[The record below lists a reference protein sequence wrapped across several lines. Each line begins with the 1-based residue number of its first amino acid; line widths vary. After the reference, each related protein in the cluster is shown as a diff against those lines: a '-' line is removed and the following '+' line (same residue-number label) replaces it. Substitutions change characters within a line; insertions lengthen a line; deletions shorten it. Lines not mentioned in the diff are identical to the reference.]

1 MSRILVAGA
10 SGLLGSAVVRALV
23 AAGHQVWGTT
33 RQASRIPLIG
43 RLGGHGIVLDALDR
57 ASVDAALERAAPDV
71 VVHELTD
78 LAGLDFAANRRLRID
93 GTAHLVGSM
102 LDHGVTRLVAQS
114 ISWAYRP
121 GPTPA
126 TEREPFA
133 TVPETG
139 EPAYDAIELLERE
152 VARIPCGVALRYGL
166 LYGPGTWY
174 APDGAQT
181 ARARQGR
188 IEATTAWTSWVH
200 VDDAVEA
207 TVRALDWPA
216 GPVNIVDD
224 DPTHVDE
231 WGPGYARA
239 AGYRGT
245 PRISSRAPG
254 RAASNAL
261 ARAAG
266 WTPRHPTWRTTL
278 TDPAILAREPD
289 PS

>member
-23 AAGHQVWGTT
+23 AAGHEVHGTT
-33 RQASRIPLIG
+33 RRADRLPLIE
-43 RLGGHGIVLDALDR
+43 RLGGRGIVMDALDR
-57 ASVDAALERAAPDV
+57 ASVDAALAVAAPNIV
-71 VVHELTD
+71 IHELTD
-78 LAGLDFAANRRLRID
+78 LAGFDFAANNRLRVE
-93 GTAHLVGSM
+93 GTANLVGSM
-102 LDHGVTRLVAQS
+102 LAHGVPRLVAQS

-121 GPTPA
+121 GPTTA
-126 TEREPFA
+126 GEQEPFA

-139 EPAYDAIELLERE
+139 APAFEAVEILERE
-152 VARIPCGVALRYGL
+152 VARVPHGVALRYGL

-174 APDGAQT
+174 APDGEQT
-181 ARARQGR
+181 ARARRGR

-207 TVRALDWPA
+207 TVLALDWPP

-224 DPTHVDE
+224 DPAQVDD
-231 WGPGYARA
+231 WGPRYAHA

-245 PRISSRAPG
+245 PTISSRAPG

-261 ARAAG
+261 ARSLG
-266 WTPRHPTWRTTL
+266 WLPRHPTWRTTL
-278 TDPAILAREPD
+278 ADPATFT
-289 PS
+289 PSGEAP